1 MFIALNITVHSF
13 TREQS
18 KSVLFYY
25 SMLHP
30 LELFI
35 TRLLFN
41 FLFLLG
47 TALLLILTMTILL
60 ENPIADFGLFMLVL
74 SLSSLAFSI
83 IFSFTAAIAVH
94 TGMKNTMMTVISLPL
109 VIPVILTAVKL
120 TLVSANVIIED
131 GIDSDIMILS
141 SINLIYLGIAMILFP
156 YLWRS

>member
-25 SMLHP
+25 SILHP
-30 LELFI
+30 IELFI

-41 FLFLLG
+41 FLFLIG
-47 TALLLILTMTILL
+47 TAVLLILSMTVLL
-60 ENPIADFGLFMLVL
+60 ENPIQDLGLFMLVL

-83 IFSFTAAIAVH
+83 IFSFTSAIAVH
-94 TGMKNTMMTVISLPL
+94 TGMKNTMMTVMSLPL

-120 TLVSANVIIED
+120 TLVSANVIMED
-131 GIDSDIMILS
+131 GTDSDIMILS
-141 SINLIYLGIAMILFP
+141 SINLIYLGIAVILFP